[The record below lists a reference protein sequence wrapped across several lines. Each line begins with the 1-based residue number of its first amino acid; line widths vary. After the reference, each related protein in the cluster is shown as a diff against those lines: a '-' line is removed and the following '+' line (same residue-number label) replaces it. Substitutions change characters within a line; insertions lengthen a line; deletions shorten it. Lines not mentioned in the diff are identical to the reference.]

1 MRGALRPL
9 VSADPSGDH
18 CGQEQGLP
26 GGLGC
31 GLRQEVVGVGGHRFG
46 DLENKSL
53 LESAIIQVAKAF
65 VNSNFKINVYTL
77 LEPASAK

>member
-1 MRGALRPL
+1 MR
-9 VSADPSGDH
+9 
-18 CGQEQGLP
+18 QIW
-26 GGLGC
+26 
-31 GLRQEVVGVGGHRFG
+31 

-65 VNSNFKINVYTL
+65 VNSNFEINVSNNL